1 MSLIFILSS
10 VVYSR
15 IYYRSRIDIENLWK
29 TFKIDQKKSWPQAIQ
44 LPYPTWAY
52 SMIYGAELF
61 HYNNTH
67 TQLNFSVSDLYNNLS
82 SYMYQ
87 EMLNYETSETPYE
100 CLTGYDSNEYHPK
113 CVAYFINKTRYKFTN
128 TTANVSITLK
138 TYKVLDGTINS
149 RSDVL
154 GSIDMFHMLLNG
166 IFYNSAFA
174 IFDESREVMEDLEN
188 SGGSI
193 NDLLINTTCLVVGMS
208 YQSDNNNPND
218 WDRERIMSTI
228 YHPYVYNDF
237 YYTSKIQ
244 DVVEFARDSGVM
256 EPFARQTFHNK
267 SVGLIFKYVVDGEE
281 EESVESEVPEC
292 DVGAIYVNETRY
304 SGEVVKLNKTD
315 IVDKIVYSSN
325 ITNITIYVDRLRE
338 YQECNCTHEESS
350 VNNTDECNESII
362 YVDRIVYVNETT
374 TNETE
379 CNSSIIYVDRI
390 VYVNE
395 TTTNGTNCTHENS
408 QGGSSLSNNTNT
420 ASIVLGIFVGI
431 LAVAVIVLSVLL
443 AKNMN
448 HDGESKVEP

>member
-1 MSLIFILSS
+1 MSLIFLLSS
-10 VVYSR
+10 VVNCET
-15 IYYRSRIDIENLWK
+15 YYRSRLDVNYIIE
-29 TFKIDQKKSWPQAIQ
+29 TFKIDQKKRWDRAIQ

-67 TQLNFSVSDLYNNLS
+67 TQLNFSVSDLYDSLS
-82 SYMYQ
+82 SYMHQ
-87 EMLNYETSETPYE
+87 EMLNYETSEAPYE
-100 CLTGYDSNEYHPK
+100 CLTGYDSNDYHPK

-128 TTANVSITLK
+128 TSANVSITLK

-154 GSIDMFHMLLNG
+154 GTIDMFHMLLNG
-166 IFYNSAFA
+166 VFYNAKFS
-174 IFDESREVMEDLEN
+174 DVSDSRYVMENLEN
-188 SGGSI
+188 HGGSI
-193 NDLLINTTCLVVGMS
+193 NDLLINTTCLVVGMR
-208 YQSDNNNPND
+208 YLSDNSVPND
-218 WDRERIMSTI
+218 WDREMLRSVI
-228 YHPYVYNDF
+228 YHPYAYNNFLYD
-237 YYTSKIQ
+237 SKTQ

-281 EESVESEVPEC
+281 EESVEPEVPEC
-292 DVGAIYVNETRY
+292 DVGAIYVNETKY
-304 SGEVVKLNKTD
+304 SGEVVKLNKTNT
-315 IVDKIVYSSN
+315 VDKIIYSSN

-338 YQECNCTHEESS
+338 CSCTHEES
-350 VNNTDECNESII
+350 NETECNDSII
-362 YVDRIVYVNETT
+362 YVDK
-374 TNETE
+374 
-379 CNSSIIYVDRI
+379 I

-420 ASIVLGIFVGI
+420 ASIVLGVFVGI

-443 AKNMN
+443 AKSMN